1 MLISYLSYSNPTFN
15 ISDLHYSLE
24 TGPFLK
30 AFETEF
36 YEFDSIIMKI
46 FQFDVEVIENECVNL
61 LSNNFFSAHF
71 LDILHLNGKLQL
83 KKEIDFGSDENRLP
97 VHEQHLIDYAL
108 QLLSAAWSPSLLS
121 LNQTA
126 FDYLFKCQTEQSGID
141 YIEAYL
147 ERIPLYG
154 ISEREANKVFYLA
167 FQYGLHD
174 LAFSIGRVMQMRALN
189 CRLFGTALCWNA
201 KIKDCSFGNILAEK
215 IMDEFFESKDIKLL
229 ELTESLAKEI
239 IYSDRLIFLSKVLLK
254 KIIIFFNFS
263 NYYFR

>member
-15 ISDLHYSLE
+15 ISDLHLSLE
-24 TGPFLK
+24 MGPILK
-30 AFETEF
+30 EF
-36 YEFDSIIMKI
+36 GNDLYEFDAIIMKI
-46 FQFDVEVIENECVNL
+46 FQFDVDVIVNECVSL
-61 LSNNFFSAHF
+61 FSNNFFSAHF

-83 KKEIDFGSDENRLP
+83 KKDIDFSSSFREENHVP
-97 VHEQHLIDYAL
+97 VHEQHLIEYGL

-126 FDYLFKCQTEQSGID
+126 FDYLFKCQTEQAGIH

-147 ERIPLYG
+147 ERIPLSE
-154 ISEREANKVFYLA
+154 ISEKEANKIFYLA

-174 LAFSIGRVMQMRALN
+174 LAFSIGRVMQMRALK
-189 CRLFGTALCWNA
+189 CRLYGTALGWNV

-239 IYSDRLIFLSKVLLK
+239 IYSDRLIFLSKV
-254 KIIIFFNFS
+254 F
-263 NYYFR
+263 